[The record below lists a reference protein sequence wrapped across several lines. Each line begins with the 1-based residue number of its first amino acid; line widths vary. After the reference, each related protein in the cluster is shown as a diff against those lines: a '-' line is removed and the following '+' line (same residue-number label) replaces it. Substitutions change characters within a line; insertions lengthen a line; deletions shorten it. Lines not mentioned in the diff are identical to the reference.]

1 MSDRFPAR
9 RSRGGDL
16 AAPAAG
22 LLLVLALLALAF
34 GVSREPDQL
43 LILLCCVATLLAA
56 IGALLGLWALGYRRL
71 AYALGESA
79 LRVDWL
85 GHSLVVPYAAIQGIY
100 AGQRLAGNST
110 PSVPRWPGICV
121 GPRRVRGMGKLR
133 FFATSTDQSQ
143 LTLITVEHGGLVI
156 SARDPAEF
164 QTALIDRV
172 ERSELDEAHWFDKAP
187 ADAPWTAVAD
197 RWLPV
202 CVGIGALALL
212 VTVATIGVRY
222 PELPAQ
228 IPLHFDVGGE
238 PSQIGPKS
246 DLLHLP
252 LLGLFCLLVNW
263 VIGVAVHPRAR
274 VLARVLWVGA
284 IAVQLVLLIGLVRI
298 VA

>member
-1 MSDRFPAR
+1 VSDRFPAR

-16 AAPAAG
+16 ATPAAG
-22 LLLVLALLALAF
+22 LLLLLALLTLAF
-34 GVSREPDQL
+34 GVSREPDQV
-43 LILLCCVATLLAA
+43 LILLCCVATVLAA

-71 AYALGESA
+71 GYALSESA
-79 LRVDWL
+79 LRVEWL
-85 GHSLVVPYAAIQGIY
+85 GRTLVVPYGAIQGIY

-110 PSVPRWPGICV
+110 PSVPRWPGISV

-156 SARDPAEF
+156 SAREPAEF
-164 QTALIDRV
+164 QTALIERV
-172 ERSELDEAHWFDKAP
+172 ERSDVNEVAWFDNEP
-187 ADAPWTAVAD
+187 VDAPWTAVAD
-197 RWLPV
+197 RWLPI
-202 CVGIGALALL
+202 CVGIGVVALL
-212 VTVATIGVRY
+212 ITVATIGSRY
-222 PELPAQ
+222 PDLPAQ

-263 VIGVAVHPRAR
+263 AIGVAVHPRAR
-274 VLARVLWVGA
+274 VLARLLWLVA
-284 IAVQLVLLIGLVRI
+284 IPVQLVLLIGLISI